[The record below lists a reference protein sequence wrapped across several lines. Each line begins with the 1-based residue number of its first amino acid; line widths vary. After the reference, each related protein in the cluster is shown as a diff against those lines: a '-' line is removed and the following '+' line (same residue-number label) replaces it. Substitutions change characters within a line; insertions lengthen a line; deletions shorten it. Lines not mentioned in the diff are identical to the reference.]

1 MASILVDTGPLVAVL
16 AKRDQYHATCV
27 EVLKSLS
34 PPLIT
39 CWPVITEAA
48 YLLRQSPAA
57 LQSLFRMLEQ
67 GFLVLSPLDSS
78 SAAWFATFFEQYQ
91 DQEPQLADA
100 ALVYLAEREKI
111 DTVFTLDHR
120 HFSVFRLPGNR
131 HLSLLPEHL

>member
-16 AKRDQYHATCV
+16 AKRDQYHTTCV
-27 EVLKSLS
+27 EILKQLH
-34 PPLIT
+34 PPLLT

-57 LQSLFRMLEQ
+57 VQSLFRMLER
-67 GFLVLSPLDSS
+67 GFLVLAPLDAD
-78 SAAWFATFFEQYQ
+78 AAPWFAQFFDQYR

-100 ALVYLAEREKI
+100 ALVYLAERENI
-111 DTVFTLDHR
+111 DTIFTLDHR

-131 HLSLLPEHL
+131 HLNLLPQQL

>member
-1 MASILVDTGPLVAVL
+1 MGAVLVDTGPLVAVL
-16 AKRDQYHATCV
+16 AKRDQYHAVSV
-27 EVLKSLS
+27 EVLKQLQ
-34 PPLIT
+34 PPLVT

-57 LQSLFRMLEQ
+57 LQNLFRMLEG
-67 GFLVLSPLDSS
+67 GFLVLAQLDST
-78 SAAWFATFFEQYQ
+78 SAPWFAQFFDQYR

-100 ALVYLAEREKI
+100 ALVYLAEREQI

-131 HLSLLPEHL
+131 HLNLLPQQL

>member
-16 AKRDQYHATCV
+16 AKRDQYHASCV
-27 EVLKSLS
+27 EILKELQ
-34 PPLIT
+34 PPLLT

-57 LQSLFRMLEQ
+57 LQNLFRMLER
-67 GFLVLSPLDSS
+67 GFLILAPLDAD
-78 SAAWFATFFEQYQ
+78 AAPWFAQFFDQYQ

-100 ALVYLAEREKI
+100 ALVYLAGREKI

-120 HFSVFRLPGNR
+120 HFSVFRLPDNR
-131 HLSLLPEHL
+131 RLKLLPPQV